1 MNRPLKILTSLV
13 SSGVLISSYPFVPP
27 AQAQIAG
34 SNAGCPVG
42 TRESPTNRVR
52 NGNFTTNAGTGLGV
66 QTPPATVPPVVDFF
80 SDLPYRG
87 DAVYPSDV
95 PGGVN
100 QFGGGGISI
109 QDERFNGGQI
119 PGAPV
124 GVVNGRGVNVNEAT
138 RVGLDPVAIPTY
150 LYSNPNLN
158 TAGQPTIIPP
168 APPGTPP
175 PVLWSQTVNV
185 SPNTVYNFKALFFN
199 LLVPQDPGLDPR
211 IRLQANGAQT
221 TNAIVVGDGSTLP
234 GFPNIPNVRQAWVPV
249 QFQFTTGPG
258 QTTLQLRIVDETQNI
273 NGDDFGV
280 TAVALRECL
289 PNLGVAKQAGTP
301 VRNADGT
308 FTIPYT
314 VSATNLAPAV
324 GTPDPYLLSNVQ
336 ITENLATTFANATI
350 VSVSQPQSQ
359 TFTVNPAFNGT
370 TDTRLLQDGVNTLG
384 ARATGSVTF
393 SVTVIPP
400 SVPQTYT
407 NVAVGTGTTN
417 TGDRVQEQSNSGTN
431 TDPDGD
437 GNPSNNNDPTIVTLP
452 AEGPSPPAGQGSF
465 VLVKRITNITR
476 GGIPLAGNNFG
487 AFVDD
492 PATTN
497 DNNPGWAQL
506 APPGA
511 PVGIINASNAN
522 PLQTGDEIEYTV
534 YFLSTGSAP
543 AVDASICDPIPPGTS
558 LIPLTNVVRVGTGEA
573 TSAGT
578 VFTPLAPLPTNNPCP
593 DQRNPNGAIIFELGT
608 VPNIP
613 SNNVGFAR
621 FRVRIN

>member
-1 MNRPLKILTSLV
+1 MNRPLKILTCLI
-13 SSGVLISSYPFVPP
+13 SSGVLINSHLFLPP

-42 TRESPTNRVR
+42 TRESQTNRVR

-66 QTPPATVPPVVDFF
+66 QTPPTIVPPVVDFF

-95 PGGVN
+95 PGGAS
-100 QFGGGGISI
+100 QFGGGGLSI

-119 PGAPV
+119 PAAPA
-124 GVVNGRGVNVNEAT
+124 GVVSGRGVNVTEAT
-138 RVGLDPVAIPTY
+138 DAGLDPIAIPTY

-199 LLVPQDPGLDPR
+199 LLLPNAPGLDPQ
-211 IRLQANGAQT
+211 IRLQANGVQT
-221 TNAIVVGDGSTLP
+221 ANAIVVGDGSPLP
-234 GFPNIPNVRQAWVPV
+234 GFPNIANVRQAWVPV
-249 QFQFTTGPG
+249 QFRFTTAPG
-258 QTTLQLRIVDETQNI
+258 QTSLQLRIVDETQNI
-273 NGDDFGV
+273 LGDDFGV

-314 VSATNLAPAV
+314 VSATNLAPVV
-324 GTPDPYLLSNVQ
+324 GAPDPYLLSNVQ
-336 ITENLATTFANATI
+336 LTENLATTFANATI
-350 VSVSQPQSQ
+350 ASVSQPQSQ
-359 TFTVNPAFNGT
+359 TFTVNPGFNGT

-384 ARATGSVTF
+384 AGATGSVTF
-393 SVTVIPP
+393 SVTIIPP
-400 SVPQTYT
+400 SLPQTYT
-407 NVAVGTGTTN
+407 NTAIGTGTTN
-417 TGDRVQEQSNSGTN
+417 TGDRVQEQSNNGANS
-431 TDPDGD
+431 DPDGD
-437 GNPSNNNDPTIVTLP
+437 GNPSNNNDVTIITLP
-452 AEGPSPPAGQGSF
+452 GGTPPTTGQGSF
-465 VLVKRITNITR
+465 VLVKRITNVTR
-476 GGIPLAGNNFG
+476 SGVPLAGTNFG
-487 AFVDD
+487 IFVDD

-497 DNNPGWAQL
+497 DNAPGWTQL
-506 APPGA
+506 IPPGA
-511 PVGIINASNAN
+511 PVGLINVNN
-522 PLQTGDEIEYTV
+522 TTPLQTGDEVEYTV

-543 AVDASICDPIPPGTS
+543 ATDASICDLIPPGTS

-573 TSAGT
+573 SSGGT
-578 VFTPLAPLPTNNPCP
+578 VFTPLAPLPSDNACP
-593 DQRNPNGAIIFELGT
+593 DQRNPNGAIIFNLGT
-608 VPNIP
+608 VANTPT
-613 SNNVGFAR
+613 NNVGFVR